1 MKPRLGFFSFSC
13 CEGCGLQVL
22 NLEDELLDILG
33 VVEIV
38 NFREAMTEKS
48 DDYDI
53 AFVEG
58 SITAPEQEETLKR
71 IRSNAK
77 VLVAMGSC
85 ATHGGVNRIR
95 NFQDLEDARQYV
107 YGDKAEWFPAVPTK
121 ALHEVVDVDLKLY
134 GCPISKSEFLEYA
147 KALLA
152 GQSPNVP
159 NYPVC
164 VKCRLNDNVCL
175 FEKGQFCLGP
185 VTRAGCDPMCPSFG
199 ARCLGCRGLIDDPAN
214 NAEQSIL
221 QEHGLTVDEVLRQ
234 FRFFHGYAEEG
245 K

>member
-1 MKPRLGFFSFSC
+1 MKPRVGFFSFSC

-22 NLEDELLDILG
+22 NLEDEILDLLGFI
-33 VVEIV
+33 EIV

-58 SITAPEQEETLKR
+58 SITAPEQEQTLKK
-71 IRSNAK
+71 IRKNAK
-77 VLVAMGSC
+77 VLVAIGAC

-95 NFQDLEDARQYV
+95 NFQSLEDARSYV
-107 YGDKAEWFPAVPTK
+107 YGDKAQWFPAVPTK
-121 ALHEVVDVDLKLY
+121 ALHEVADVDLKIF
-134 GCPISKSEFLEYA
+134 GCPISKSDFLENV
-147 KALLA
+147 KAVLA
-152 GQSPNVP
+152 GQVP
-159 NYPVC
+159 VPLTYPVC

-185 VTRAGCDPMCPSFG
+185 VTRAGCDPMCPDVG
-199 ARCLGCRGLIDDPAN
+199 ARCLGCRGLVDDPATN
-214 NAEQSIL
+214 GEKNIL
-221 QEHGLTVDEVLRQ
+221 QKHGLSVDEVLRQ